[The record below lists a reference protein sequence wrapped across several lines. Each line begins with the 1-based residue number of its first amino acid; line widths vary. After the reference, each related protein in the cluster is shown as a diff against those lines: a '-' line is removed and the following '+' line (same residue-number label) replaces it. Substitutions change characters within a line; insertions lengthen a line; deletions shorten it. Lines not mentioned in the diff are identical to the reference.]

1 MAVQISGN
9 DITVPRDTTVTRNL
23 TVGGVLTYEDVTNV
37 DSVGL
42 VTARSGIEI
51 GARPGVAASISVD
64 GNMIISGISTFGGA
78 INGSSGTFSG
88 NVDIHDSIRHF
99 ADIDTKI
106 RFPSA
111 DTFTVETG
119 GSERLRVDSSG
130 NVKINNTRTTATKL
144 QVVGGTASGTA
155 YDVAVFA
162 GGQNSTSGSGAKIY
176 LSGCEND
183 PLSRGT
189 VIEGIATN
197 NSNAHALIF
206 KTSASSAAPTE
217 RLRITASGNMG
228 LGTNGDPMDFVEL
241 KNSTAQ
247 KKLVLSKSNSGT
259 ADQHGMWLQFN
270 NYGPSGTARAADTII
285 GKLHFYA
292 SQPTSG
298 NLQDAGAIE
307 CRSDGSQTGNNTRS
321 YLSFKTVNSQTA
333 TERMRIDKDGFVGIG
348 TDNPA
353 DKVDI
358 HQGALRM
365 LTHQGGGGSTTH
377 CNYIH
382 FPVVLHSG
390 TKTIATLSNTNVATV
405 CFAKIDYATLYGYSG
420 DAMGMGTR
428 YASLRRT
435 NSDTAWRA
443 FNNQAGQNNGENH
456 RPNLFFTNNVLYCD
470 IGGSVQLT
478 GIISIVATQ
487 CTLTRNIDITD

>member
-1 MAVQISGN
+1 
-9 DITVPRDTTVTRNL
+9 
-23 TVGGVLTYEDVTNV
+23 
-37 DSVGL
+37 
-42 VTARSGIEI
+42 
-51 GARPGVAASISVD
+51 
-64 GNMIISGISTFGGA
+64 
-78 INGSSGTFSG
+78 
-88 NVDIHDSIRHF
+88 
-99 ADIDTKI
+99 
-106 RFPSA
+106 
-111 DTFTVETG
+111 
-119 GSERLRVDSSG
+119 
-130 NVKINNTRTTATKL
+130 
-144 QVVGGTASGTA
+144 
-155 YDVAVFA
+155 
-162 GGQNSTSGSGAKIY
+162 
-176 LSGCEND
+176 
-183 PLSRGT
+183 
-189 VIEGIATN
+189 
-197 NSNAHALIF
+197 SN
-206 KTSASSAAPTE
+206 SAATTGTPTVTE
-217 RLRITASGNMG
+217 RLRITDDGNMG
-228 LGTNGDPMDFVEL
+228 LGTNGDPIDFVEL

-365 LTHQGGGGSTTH
+365 LTHLGGGGSTVN
-377 CNYIH
+377 CNYLH

-390 TKTIATLSNTNVATV
+390 TKTIATLSNTNTATV
-405 CFAKIDYATLYGYSG
+405 CFAKIDYASLYGYAG
-420 DAMGMGTR
+420 TDMGMGTR

-435 NSDTAWRA
+435 NSDSAWRD
-443 FNNQAGQNNGENH
+443 FDNQAGQNNGENH
-456 RPNLFFTNNVLYCD
+456 RPNLFFTDNVLYVD
-470 IGGSVQLT
+470 VGGSVQVT